1 MQEVEVVKGQSRAL
15 TAAEFIKLADVP
27 PEIEWFA
34 NLRNPHTRLAYQQD
48 LREFQRSVGITRPE
62 EFRMVTRAHIIAW
75 RKDLERRL
83 CAPTTIQRKL
93 AALSSLFVYLCEHN
107 AVLHNPVDGVKRP
120 KNNRQEG
127 VTPALSDEQARALL
141 NAPQGESL
149 KAKRDRAILAT
160 LAYHGMRR
168 EELCKLKV
176 KDVQKRDGVMQFR
189 IEGKG
194 EKVRYVPV
202 GMKALRFITEYLE
215 AAGHKEDLE
224 RPLFRPVQNRV
235 TGALNK
241 PLHPVSVY
249 QDIVKRYG
257 KEVGITIDVRGF
269 CVHSLRATAA
279 TNALAHGA
287 DIAKVQEWLGHADI
301 STTRMYDRRRWRPEE
316 SPTFKVEY

>member
-1 MQEVEVVKGQSRAL
+1 MNDVAVVREQGRTL
-15 TAAEFIKLADVP
+15 TAAEFSKLAEIP
-27 PEIEWFA
+27 PEVEWFA
-34 NLRNPHTRLAYQQD
+34 NLRNPNTRTAYQND
-48 LREFQRSVGITRPE
+48 LREFRQFVGMERPE
-62 EFRMVTRAHIIAW
+62 EFRTITRAHVIAW
-75 RKDLERRL
+75 RKELETRL

-93 AALSSLFVYLCEHN
+93 AALSSLFAYLCEQN

-120 KNNRQEG
+120 KSNRQEG
-127 VTPALSDEQARALL
+127 TTPALSDEQARALL
-141 NAPQGESL
+141 TAPQGESL

-176 KDVQKRDGVMQFR
+176 RDLQRRDGVLQFR

-202 GMKALRFITEYLE
+202 GMKALRLIMEYLE
-215 AAGHKEDLE
+215 VAGHKEDLE
-224 RPLFRPVQNRV
+224 GPLFRPVQNRV
-235 TGALNK
+235 SGELNK

>member
-1 MQEVEVVKGQSRAL
+1 MNDVEVVKEQGRAL
-15 TAAEFIKLADVP
+15 TAAEFYKLAELP

-34 NLRNPHTRLAYQQD
+34 NLRNPNTRKAYQND
-48 LREFQRSVGITRPE
+48 LGEFRRFVGIAQPE
-62 EFRMVTRAHIIAW
+62 EFRTVTRAHVIAW
-75 RKDLERRL
+75 RKDLERKA

-93 AALSSLFVYLCEHN
+93 AALSSLFAYLAEQN

-120 KNNRQEG
+120 KNSRQEG
-127 VTPALSDEQARALL
+127 TTPALSDEQAGALL
-141 NAPQGESL
+141 TAPQGASL

-176 KDVQKRDGVMQFR
+176 RDLQRRDGVLQFR

-194 EKVRYVPV
+194 EKIRYVPV
-202 GMKALRFITEYLE
+202 GMRALRLITEYLE

-224 RPLFRPVQNRV
+224 GPLFRPVQNRV
-235 TGALNK
+235 TGELNK

-257 KEVGITIDVRGF
+257 QEVGITADVRGF

>member
-1 MQEVEVVKGQSRAL
+1 MNDVEVVKGQGRAL
-15 TAAEFIKLADVP
+15 TAAEFDKLADVP
-27 PEIEWFA
+27 PEFEWLT
-34 NLRNPHTRLAYQQD
+34 NLRSPHTRAAYQRDIQ
-48 LREFQRSVGITRPE
+48 EFQRFLGIARPE
-62 EFRMVTRAHIIAW
+62 EFRTVTRAHMIAW
-75 RKDLERRL
+75 RKDLERRA

-93 AALSSLFVYLCEHN
+93 AAVSSLFAYLTEHN

-120 KNNRQEG
+120 KSHRQEG
-127 VTPALSDEQARALL
+127 STPALSDEQARALL
-141 NAPQGESL
+141 AAPQGDSL
-149 KAKRDRAILAT
+149 KAKRDRALLAT

-176 KDVQKRDGVMQFR
+176 RDLQRRDGVLQFR
-189 IEGKG
+189 IEGKA
-194 EKVRYVPV
+194 EKIRYVPV

-215 AAGHKEDLE
+215 AAAHKENLE
-224 RPLFRPVQNRV
+224 GSLFRPVQNRV
-235 TGALNK
+235 TGELNK

-257 KEVGITIDVRGF
+257 KEVGITEDVRGF

>member
-1 MQEVEVVKGQSRAL
+1 MHDVELVREQGRAL
-15 TAAEFIKLADVP
+15 TPAEFAKLTDVP

-34 NLRNPHTRLAYQQD
+34 NLRNPNTRAAYQHD
-48 LREFQRSVGITRPE
+48 LREFRQFLGIERLE
-62 EFRMVTRAHIIAW
+62 EFRTVTRAHVIAW
-75 RKDLERRL
+75 RKDLERRA

-93 AALSSLFVYLCEHN
+93 AALSSLFAYLCEQN

-120 KNNRQEG
+120 KSNRHEG
-127 VTPALSDEQARALL
+127 TTPALSDEQARALL
-141 NAPQGESL
+141 NAPEGDSL
-149 KAKRDRAILAT
+149 KAKRDRAILAA
-160 LAYHGMRR
+160 LAYHGIRR
-168 EELCKLKV
+168 DELCRLKV
-176 KDVQKRDGVMQFR
+176 RDLQRRDGVVQFR

-194 EKVRYVPV
+194 EKIRYVPV
-202 GMKALRFITEYLE
+202 GMKALRLITEYLE
-215 AAGHKEDLE
+215 AAGHKEELE
-224 RPLFRPVQNRV
+224 GSLFRPVQNRV
-235 TGALNK
+235 TGELNK

-257 KEVGITIDVRGF
+257 HAVGITVDVRGF

>member
-1 MQEVEVVKGQSRAL
+1 MNEVAVVKEQGRAL
-15 TAAEFIKLADVP
+15 TAAEFYKLAEVP

-34 NLRNPHTRLAYQQD
+34 NLRNPHTREAYEND
-48 LREFQRSVGITRPE
+48 LQEFRRFVGIARPE
-62 EFRMVTRAHIIAW
+62 EFRTVTRAHVIAW
-75 RKDLERRL
+75 RKDLERRG

-93 AALSSLFVYLCEHN
+93 AALSSLFAYLAEHN

-120 KNNRQEG
+120 KSHREEG
-127 VTPALSDEQARALL
+127 TTPALSDEQARALL
-141 NAPQGESL
+141 SAPHGDSL

-168 EELCKLKV
+168 EELCKLRV
-176 KDVQKRDGVMQFR
+176 RDLQRRDGVLQFR

-194 EKVRYVPV
+194 EKIRYVPV
-202 GMKALRFITEYLE
+202 GMKALRLLMEYLD

-224 RPLFRPVQNRV
+224 GPLFRPVQNRV
-235 TGALNK
+235 TGELRKA
-241 PLHPVSVY
+241 LHPVSVY
-249 QDIVKRYG
+249 QDIVTRYG
-257 KEVGITIDVRGF
+257 KEAGITTDVRGF

-301 STTRMYDRRRWRPEE
+301 STTRMYDRRRWRPED

>member
-1 MQEVEVVKGQSRAL
+1 MNELEVVREQGRAL
-15 TAAEFIKLADVP
+15 TAAEFYKLAEVP

-34 NLRNPHTRLAYQQD
+34 NLRNPNTRKAYEHD
-48 LREFQRSVGITRPE
+48 LREFRGFVGIARPE
-62 EFRMVTRAHIIAW
+62 EFRTVTRAHVIAW
-75 RKDLERRL
+75 RRALEQRL

-93 AALSSLFVYLCEHN
+93 AALSSLFAYLSEQN

-120 KNNRQEG
+120 KSNRQEG
-127 VTPALSDEQARALL
+127 TTPALSDEQARALL
-141 NAPQGESL
+141 TAPQGDSL

-160 LAYHGMRR
+160 LAYHGIRR
-168 EELCKLKV
+168 EELCKLRV
-176 KDVQKRDGVMQFR
+176 RDLQRRDGVLQFR

-194 EKVRYVPV
+194 EKIRYVPV
-202 GMKALRFITEYLE
+202 GMKALRLLMEYLD

-224 RPLFRPVQNRV
+224 GPLFRPVQNRV
-235 TGALNK
+235 TGELRKA
-241 PLHPVSVY
+241 LHPVSVY

-257 KEVGITIDVRGF
+257 KEAGITTDVRGF

>member
-1 MQEVEVVKGQSRAL
+1 MKEVEVSEGQGRAL
-15 TAAEFIKLADVP
+15 TATEFLKLADIP

-34 NLRNPHTRLAYQQD
+34 NLRNPNTRLAYQQD
-48 LREFQRSVGITRPE
+48 LREFQRFVGIKRPA
-62 EFRMVTRAHIIAW
+62 EFRTVTRAHVIAW
-75 RKDLERRL
+75 RTDLERRS

-93 AALSSLFVYLCEHN
+93 AALSSLFAYLCEQN

-120 KNNRQEG
+120 KSNRQEG

-141 NAPQGESL
+141 SAPGGDSV

-160 LAYHGMRR
+160 LAYHGIRR

-176 KDVQKRDGVMQFR
+176 RDLQRRDGVLQFR
-189 IEGKG
+189 IAGKG
-194 EKVRYVPV
+194 EKIRYVPV
-202 GMKALRFITEYLE
+202 GMKALRLITEYLE
-215 AAGHKEDLE
+215 AAGHKDELDG
-224 RPLFRPVQNRV
+224 PLFRPVRNRV

-241 PLHPVSVY
+241 SLHPVSVY

-257 KEVGITIDVRGF
+257 KEVGITADVRGF

>member
-1 MQEVEVVKGQSRAL
+1 MNDVEVVKGQGRAL
-15 TAAEFIKLADVP
+15 TAAEFYKLAEVP
-27 PEIEWFA
+27 PELEWFA
-34 NLRNPHTRLAYQQD
+34 NLRNPHTRKAYETD
-48 LREFQRSVGITRPE
+48 LREFRRFLGIARPE
-62 EFRMVTRAHIIAW
+62 EFRTVTRAHMIAW
-75 RKDLERRL
+75 RKDLERRA

-93 AALSSLFVYLCEHN
+93 AALSSLFAYLTEHN

-120 KNNRQEG
+120 KSNRQEG
-127 VTPALSDEQARALL
+127 TTPALSDEQARALL
-141 NAPQGESL
+141 TAPQGESL

-160 LAYHGMRR
+160 LAYHGIRR

-176 KDVQKRDGVMQFR
+176 QDLQRRDGVLQFR

-194 EKVRYVPV
+194 EKIRYVPV
-202 GMKALRFITEYLE
+202 GMKALRLLMEYLD

-224 RPLFRPVQNRV
+224 GPLFRPVQNRV
-235 TGALNK
+235 TGELRKA
-241 PLHPVSVY
+241 LHPVLVY

-257 KEVGITIDVRGF
+257 KEAGITTDVRGF
-269 CVHSLRATAA
+269 CVLSLRATAA

>member
-1 MQEVEVVKGQSRAL
+1 MNEVAVVKGQGRAL

-27 PEIEWFA
+27 PELEWFA
-34 NLRNPHTRLAYQQD
+34 NLRNPNTRIAYQQD
-48 LREFQRSVGITRPE
+48 LREFRQFAGIERLE
-62 EFRMVTRAHIIAW
+62 EIRTVTRAHVIAW
-75 RKDLERRL
+75 RNALEQRG

-93 AALSSLFVYLCEHN
+93 AALSSLFAYLSEQN

-120 KNNRQEG
+120 KSNRREG
-127 VTPALSDEQARALL
+127 TTPALSGEQARALL
-141 NAPQGESL
+141 NAPEGVSL
-149 KAKRDRAILAT
+149 KAKRDRAILAA
-160 LAYHGMRR
+160 LAYHGIRR

-176 KDVQKRDGVMQFR
+176 RDLQRRDGVVQFR

-194 EKVRYVPV
+194 EKIRYVPV
-202 GMKALRFITEYLE
+202 GMKALRLVTEYLE
-215 AAGHKEDLE
+215 ATGHRADLE
-224 RPLFRPVQNRV
+224 GPLFRPVQNRV
-235 TGALNK
+235 TGELNK
-241 PLHPVSVY
+241 SLHPVSVY

-257 KEVGITIDVRGF
+257 KEVGITEDVRGF

>member
-1 MQEVEVVKGQSRAL
+1 MNDVAVVTKQGRAL
-15 TAAEFIKLADVP
+15 TAAEFSKLAEVP
-27 PEIEWFA
+27 PELEWFA
-34 NLRNPHTRLAYQQD
+34 NLRNPHTRAAYEND
-48 LREFQRSVGITRPE
+48 LREFQRFVGIERPE
-62 EFRMVTRAHIIAW
+62 EFRTVTRAHVIAW
-75 RKDLERRL
+75 RQDLERRA

-93 AALSSLFVYLCEHN
+93 AALSSLFAYLCEQN
-107 AVLHNPVDGVKRP
+107 SVLHNPVDGVKRP
-120 KNNRQEG
+120 KSNRSEG
-127 VTPALSDEQARALL
+127 TTPALSDEQARALL
-141 NAPQGESL
+141 NAPQGDSV

-168 EELCKLKV
+168 EELCKLKLR
-176 KDVQKRDGVMQFR
+176 DLQRRDGVLQFR

-202 GMKALRFITEYLE
+202 GMRALRLLMDYLE
-215 AAGHKEDLE
+215 AAGHKEDLDG
-224 RPLFRPVQNRV
+224 PLFRPVQNRV
-235 TGALNK
+235 TGELRKA
-241 PLHPVSVY
+241 LHPVSVY

-257 KEVGITIDVRGF
+257 KEAGITTDVRGF

-301 STTRMYDRRRWRPEE
+301 STTRIYDRRRWRPEE